1 MADVPAD
8 APVKP
13 KPSKLESRSDA
24 TTEAARNII
33 GAEVAARIAKTD
45 RLRAARLA
53 QEAAAAA
60 AAPVPSAAT
69 PRRRSAAKS

>member
-13 KPSKLESRSDA
+13 KPSKLESRSEA

-60 AAPVPSAAT
+60 APVPTAAT